1 MNGKNLHLPV
11 PPVPIE
17 LQSKQLYPW
26 RAQLCGG
33 RRGRAGGRG
42 GGRRV
47 VGGGEGIRRRRP
59 RPRGRRE
66 GEAGRSAGDQEI
78 LSLAASLLG
87 ERLYVPWAV
96 LNLILSAWREGTV
109 CI

>member
-1 MNGKNLHLPV
+1 M
-11 PPVPIE
+11 
-17 LQSKQLYPW
+17 
-26 RAQLCGG
+26 
-33 RRGRAGGRG
+33 
-42 GGRRV
+42 

-78 LSLAASLLG
+78 LRLAGKPPRRQAVCPLG
-87 ERLYVPWAV
+87 WAESHPV
-96 LNLILSAWREGTV
+96 RMEGGTV